1 MAASLVLGEQL
12 LVPRVPD
19 WPPSPLR
26 QPRETTGLRAISG
39 GVIKDDDPYDQDP
52 SDLSVLDVRK
62 CRKCGH
68 RWAYIRQG
76 GCINMKCDLAA
87 KHACKLHVTAR

>member
-1 MAASLVLGEQL
+1 MCKYFQGG
-12 LVPRVPD
+12 
-19 WPPSPLR
+19 WY
-26 QPRETTGLRAISG
+26 SG
-39 GVIKDDDPYDQDP
+39 SNWSEGRWNNWDKKGKGDKWWRKDDDPYDEDP
-52 SDLSVLDVRK
+52 NDLSVLDVRK